1 MRELKRLDGTTR
13 SPVYSFFSATLHG
26 LLPIR
31 AYRRGA
37 PLQAAFVGKLQ
48 RNATAWYWW
57 LIANRWF
64 GFNLDLLCF
73 IMVSATAFLAV
84 ALRDGTEPGL
94 VGLALVYVLALS
106 GMFQY
111 MMRQSA
117 LVETYMTSVERI
129 SRYCRLESEESVLRR
144 AHGEEKEEGEPEGV
158 EGAVEDGGGGAVSSS
173 ELELVVLAAES
184 SEAVPSNGKGSSSSS
199 SSSTSKDNDDTD
211 EGLLEVPDAEVPDE
225 WPARGEIRLEG
236 LRVRYREDLPEVI
249 RDVSAV
255 ISAGSKVGVVGRTGS
270 GKSSL
275 LLALS
280 RLNEVCGGRVLID
293 GVDILRLPLWRLRR
307 AVAVSLLVGGGVE

>member
-158 EGAVEDGGGGAVSSS
+158 
-173 ELELVVLAAES
+173 
-184 SEAVPSNGKGSSSSS
+184 
-199 SSSTSKDNDDTD
+199 
-211 EGLLEVPDAEVPDE
+211 
-225 WPARGEIRLEG
+225 
-236 LRVRYREDLPEVI
+236 
-249 RDVSAV
+249 
-255 ISAGSKVGVVGRTGS
+255 
-270 GKSSL
+270 
-275 LLALS
+275 
-280 RLNEVCGGRVLID
+280 
-293 GVDILRLPLWRLRR
+293 
-307 AVAVSLLVGGGVE
+307 